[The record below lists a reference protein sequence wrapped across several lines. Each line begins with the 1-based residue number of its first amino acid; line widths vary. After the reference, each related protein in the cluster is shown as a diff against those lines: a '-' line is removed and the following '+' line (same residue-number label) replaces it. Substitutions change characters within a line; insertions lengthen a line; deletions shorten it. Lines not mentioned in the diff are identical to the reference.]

1 MALESACGNLRKWRL
16 LRGVI
21 LACLLLVT
29 AATAETFQQPFPAPS
44 FEVASVRR
52 NTSGDSAMS
61 VRVGE
66 GGRFTATNMPLR
78 QLIRYAYELQDS
90 ELIGGSRE
98 QLAERFDV
106 VATPPRASSV
116 REVRMMVQSLLAT
129 RFSLKLRTD
138 TRELPVYYLES
149 ALADGRLGPQLRPST
164 AKCDVAAA
172 GDFGAAN
179 ADASR
184 TCGYLGPM
192 PGASLGSGRSMMALR
207 GVTLGAF
214 ARLLE
219 GPVRRRVINRTALE
233 GVFDGEFDFSGEL
246 GPPPPPPGNA
256 DPLDR
261 QALPSLFTVLP
272 EQLGLNLQA
281 TTAPVPVLVIEG
293 LGVPTSD

>member
-1 MALESACGNLRKWRL
+1 MAPETACPGVWRRCRL
-16 LRGVI
+16 PVAALG
-21 LACLLLVT
+21 CLLWAG
-29 AATAETFQQPFPAPS
+29 AATAPAGQPASSLS
-44 FEVASVRR
+44 FEVASIRP
-52 NTSGDSAMS
+52 NTSGAPAMS

-90 ELIGGSRE
+90 ELIGGSPE

-106 VATPPRASSV
+106 SATPPRPSSV
-116 REVRMMVQSLLAT
+116 PDIRLMVRTLLAT
-129 RFSLKLRTD
+129 RFKLQLRSD
-138 TRELPVYYLES
+138 TRELPVYYLE
-149 ALADGRLGPQLRPST
+149 AARTDRRFGPQLRPST

-179 ADASR
+179 ADPSR
-184 TCGYLGPM
+184 TCGYLGPA
-192 PGASLGSGRSMMALR
+192 PGASLASGRSMMALR
-207 GVTLGAF
+207 GVSMDGF

-219 GPVRRRVINRTALE
+219 GPVRRRIVNRTALT

-246 GPPPPPPGNA
+246 GPPPPPPGSQ

-272 EQLGLNLQA
+272 EQLGLKLQA
-281 TTAPVPVLVIEG
+281 ATAPVPVFVIEH
-293 LGVPTSD
+293 VEAPTPN

>member
-1 MALESACGNLRKWRL
+1 MAFEIASAGLRKWHL
-16 LRGVI
+16 LLGAAVG
-21 LACLLLVT
+21 CLLS
-29 AATAETFQQPFPAPS
+29 AATTTVQSHQGSPPSSLS

-52 NTSGDSAMS
+52 NTSGAAAN

-66 GGRFTATNMPLR
+66 GGRFTATNLPLR

-90 ELIGGSRE
+90 ELIGGSPE

-106 VATPPRASSV
+106 SATTPRASSV
-116 REVRMMVQSLLAT
+116 REVRIMVQTLLAT
-129 RFSLKLRTD
+129 RFRLKLRSD
-138 TRELPVYYLES
+138 TRELPVYYLER
-149 ALADGRLGPQLRPST
+149 ARADQRLGPRLRPST

-184 TCGYLGPM
+184 TCGYLGPAA
-192 PGASLGSGRSMMALR
+192 GASLASGRSMMALR
-207 GVTLGAF
+207 GVTMDGF

-219 GPVRRRVINRTALE
+219 GPMRRRIVNRTGLA

-246 GPPPPPPGNA
+246 GPPPPPPGNP

-261 QALPSLFTVLP
+261 QTLASIFTVLP
-272 EQLGLNLQA
+272 EQLGLRLQA
-281 TTAPVPVLVIEG
+281 ATAPVPVLVVEQ
-293 LGVPTSD
+293 VEAPTPN